1 ETRRKELEYDLERL
15 KERIHIV
22 EGFLKLIDNLDEVIE
37 VIRQSKGRQGSKKA
51 IMKQFEFTDAQAT
64 SIEDLQLYR
73 ISKEDKER
81 YEKEFKK
88 LTRLIK
94 NLDKL
99 LSSKNGVRQNVIKQ
113 YEELIEEFGEDRKS
127 EIVYEEEN
135 WEVSKIDVI
144 KEVDVKV
151 CVTKKGYIKRSSLRS
166 YGSTETNGLVEDD
179 EVVIES

>member
-1 ETRRKELEYDLERL
+1 
-15 KERIHIV
+15 
-22 EGFLKLIDNLDEVIE
+22 
-37 VIRQSKGRQGSKKA
+37 
-51 IMKQFEFTDAQAT
+51 
-64 SIEDLQLYR
+64 
-73 ISKEDKER
+73 
-81 YEKEFKK
+81 
-88 LTRLIK
+88 
-94 NLDKL
+94 L

-179 EVVIES
+179 EVVIESDATTKSHLLFFTNKNNYMYIPVHEIKETRWGDVGTYLATLGVDVEEDEEVISAYVVDEEDETNKDKYILTVKTSGLVKRTLLE